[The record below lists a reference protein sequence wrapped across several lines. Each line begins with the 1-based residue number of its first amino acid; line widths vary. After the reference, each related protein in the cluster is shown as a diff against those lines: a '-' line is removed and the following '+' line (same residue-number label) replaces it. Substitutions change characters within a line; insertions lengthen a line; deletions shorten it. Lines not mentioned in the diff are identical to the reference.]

1 MVAHGSYEPG
11 VAGSSPA
18 ECIVWMSELVKERV
32 LRTLG
37 EIRVGS
43 SPTPHNVLGRS
54 SQAAHTLRIGRT
66 RRLVRLKDRHRMSL
80 GLEEHP
86 LERPGHL
93 QTTFCRRNLG
103 LLLKPF
109 ASILFGLND
118 DGLHLKM

>member
-1 MVAHGSYEPG
+1 
-11 VAGSSPA
+11 
-18 ECIVWMSELVKERV
+18 MSELVKEEV
-32 LRTLG
+32 LRTSG
-37 EIRVGS
+37 IRRVGS

-66 RRLVRLKDRHRMSL
+66 RRLVRLKDRHRMGL

-86 LERPGHL
+86 LERIGHL
-93 QTTFCRRNLG
+93 QTAFCRRNLS

>member
-1 MVAHGSYEPG
+1 
-11 VAGSSPA
+11 
-18 ECIVWMSELVKERV
+18 MSELVKEEV
-32 LRTLG
+32 LRTSG
-37 EIRVGS
+37 IRRVGS

-54 SQAAHTLRIGRT
+54 SRAAHTLRIGRT
-66 RRLVRLKDRHRMSL
+66 RGLVRLKDRHRMGL

-93 QTTFCRRNLG
+93 HTAFCRRNLG

-109 ASILFGLND
+109 TGVLFGLND